1 VYFNFKWISFSS
13 FFFEFE
19 SWGWETNNCFFFFK
33 DFLNTFH
40 MAEKFKFLQVTYL
53 IVYVYISPDISK
65 LRSLEILDLT
75 DNNLSNNIISS
86 LSGLPRLKSL
96 DLSFNN
102 LKGSLDISGEYFY
115 LNYISSSSLAWL
127 WYPCSWM
134 LVIILWLINKCN
146 FFTLF
151 L

>member
-1 VYFNFKWISFSS
+1 MCILTSNEFLFQVSFLNLNL
-13 FFFEFE
+13 EVE
-19 SWGWETNNCFFFFK
+19 KQIIVFFFFK

-115 LNYISSSSLAWL
+115 LNYISSSSLA
-127 WYPCSWM
+127 
-134 LVIILWLINKCN
+134 
-146 FFTLF
+146 
-151 L
+151 

>member
-1 VYFNFKWISFSS
+1 MCILTSNEFLFQVSFLNLNL
-13 FFFEFE
+13 EVE
-19 SWGWETNNCFFFFK
+19 KQIIVFFFK

-115 LNYISSSSLAWL
+115 LNYISSSSLA
-127 WYPCSWM
+127 
-134 LVIILWLINKCN
+134 
-146 FFTLF
+146 
-151 L
+151 